1 MHPMSYMQVKWRA
14 VFDLHVMDGRSPYR
28 GAYSTKHDTYMQ
40 GAAHTTDAGLRNV
53 TGLQPLCPAA
63 GPEYKSQRKLRATT
77 CLPWNKMVIYI
88 ATIQMFKALLTQKLG
103 T

>member
-1 MHPMSYMQVKWRA
+1 MLWMA
-14 VFDLHVMDGRSPYR
+14 VRLIE
-28 GAYSTKHDTYMQ
+28 ALYSTKHDTYMQ